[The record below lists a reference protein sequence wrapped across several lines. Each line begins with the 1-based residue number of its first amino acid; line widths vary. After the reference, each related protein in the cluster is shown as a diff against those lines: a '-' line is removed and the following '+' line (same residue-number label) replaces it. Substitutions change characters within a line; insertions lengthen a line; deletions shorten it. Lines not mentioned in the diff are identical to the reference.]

1 MKVKVDK
8 NRVMEELEKYRQYT
22 GKWALLISLLA
33 ITLSLFHLYTSGFG
47 LLLALK
53 QRAFHLLLIIP
64 LAFLLYPFKKDK
76 QSVKP
81 SILDMVFSLAGI
93 IVTTYII
100 FNLETL
106 ALRAGRYTSLD
117 LVLGAIL
124 ILLVLEGT
132 RRSIG
137 MALPVVAVIFLLYAY
152 FGPYMPGP
160 LAHRGFSISR
170 IISQLYLTT
179 EGIFG
184 IPIGVSATFVFM
196 FVLLG
201 AFLERTGVSKYLL
214 DLAFASMGHKRGG
227 PAKAAV
233 LGSGL
238 MGMVSGSS
246 IANTVTTGSITI
258 PIMKKV
264 GFKDYVA
271 GGVETAASTNGQFLP
286 PIMGAAAF
294 IMVEFT
300 GIPYIDIIKAA
311 FIPGVLSYI
320 AIFSIVHIE
329 AVKTGIKGI
338 DKKDLP
344 AFWPTFLK
352 GLHYLLPILILLY
365 FLIIRRVT
373 PLSAAFWST
382 ITCLLLSLATEFA
395 NYIKSKSGYNKENPG
410 NTATT
415 NIRENDSEENNH
427 ESDINFTKTEGNMS
441 EKQKTIGLKQI
452 GIKFLKET
460 KSALEWGARNMIGI
474 AMACASAGIIIGVV
488 NLTGLG
494 LRMTS
499 LIVTMANNQ
508 LLLTLIFAML
518 ASIILGFGL
527 PTTATYI
534 VMATLTAPAVVRL
547 GVPLIAAH
555 LFVFYYGIV
564 ADDTPPVSL
573 AAYAAAGVAKSDP
586 VKTGITGFK
595 FDLAAFM
602 LPFIFVY
609 SPTLLLIETTIPQVI
624 IAFITAMIGMYA
636 LSAGIQNF
644 LLKKTTILER
654 LALFAI
660 AFLLIIPNTYY
671 SIVGIA
677 GFILVYF
684 YQRSKN
690 GPHMNQSEAV
700 N

>member
-1 MKVKVDK
+1 MKTKIDTK
-8 NRVMEELEKYRQYT
+8 RVMEELERYRQFK
-22 GKWALLISLLA
+22 GKWALIISIMA

-53 QRAFHLLLIIP
+53 QRAFHLLIIIP
-64 LAFLLYPFKKDK
+64 LAFLLYPFKNKDK
-76 QSVKP
+76 HAKRP
-81 SILDMVFSLAGI
+81 TNLDIIFSIAGI
-93 IVTTYII
+93 TVTSYII
-100 FNLETL
+100 FNLEAL

-117 LVLGAIL
+117 LVLGGIL
-124 ILLVLEGT
+124 VLLVLEGT

-137 MALPVVAVIFLLYAY
+137 IALPAVATTFLVYAY
-152 FGPYMPGP
+152 FGPYMPGL

-201 AFLERTGVSKYLL
+201 AFLEQTGVSNYLL

-300 GIPYIDIIKAA
+300 GIPYIDIVKAA
-311 FIPGVLSYI
+311 FIPAILSYI

-329 AVKTGIKGI
+329 ALKTGIKGI

-344 AFWPTFLK
+344 DFWPTFIK
-352 GLHYLLPILILLY
+352 GFHYLLPIIVLLY
-365 FLIIRRVT
+365 YLIIIRNT
-373 PLSAAFWST
+373 PLSSAFWSVLT
-382 ITCLLLSLATEFA
+382 ALAVSIAVKLFT
-395 NYIKSKSGYNKENPG
+395 YSKQK
-410 NTATT
+410 
-415 NIRENDSEENNH
+415 IQSEEKSTPKI
-427 ESDINFTKTEGNMS
+427 ESEDDQQYRS
-441 EKQKTIGLKQI
+441 LKQVGHNI
-452 GIKFLKET
+452 IQET
-460 KSALEWGARNMIGI
+460 LYALEWGARNMVSI

-499 LIVTMANNQ
+499 LIVTLANNQ
-508 LLLTLIFAML
+508 LLPTLIFAMI

-534 VMATLTAPAVVRL
+534 VMATLTAPAVARL

-595 FDLAAFM
+595 FDLAAFV
-602 LPFIFVY
+602 LPFIFIY
-609 SPTLLLIETTIPQVI
+609 SPTLLLIDTTIPRVI
-624 IAFITAMIGMYA
+624 IAFITAMVGMYA
-636 LSAGIQNF
+636 LSAGIQNYF
-644 LLKKTTILER
+644 IKKTTILER
-654 LALFAI
+654 IALFII
-660 AFLLIIPNTYY
+660 ALLLIIPNMLY
-671 SIVGIA
+671 SIIGII
-677 GFILVYF
+677 GFILIYFHQKKDNRNNLDHKEVY
-684 YQRSKN
+684 QN
-690 GPHMNQSEAV
+690 
-700 N
+700 

>member
-1 MKVKVDK
+1 MKDK
-8 NRVMEELEKYRQYT
+8 KPIELERYRHLKGY
-22 GKWALLISLLA
+22 WAIIIAILA
-33 ITLSLFHLYTSGFG
+33 ISLSLFHLYTSGFG

-53 QRAFHLLLIIP
+53 QRSFHLMLIIP
-64 LAFLLYPFKKDK
+64 LAFLLYPFSDK
-76 QSVKP
+76 NRKEKP
-81 SILDMVFSLAGI
+81 HIMDI
-93 IVTTYII
+93 IFALLGVAVTFYII
-100 FNLETL
+100 LNLEEL
-106 ALRAGRYTSLD
+106 ALRAGRANLLD
-117 LVLGAIL
+117 LILGAIL

-137 MALPVVAVIFLLYAY
+137 IALPLVAVTFLIYAY

-160 LAHRGFSISR
+160 LAHRGFSIQR
-170 IISQLYLTT
+170 IISHLYLTT

-201 AFLERTGVSKYLL
+201 AFLERTGVSDYLL
-214 DLAFASMGHKRGG
+214 NLAFATLGHRRGG

-233 LGSGL
+233 VGSGL
-238 MGMVSGSS
+238 MGMISGSS

-264 GFKDYVA
+264 GFEDHVA
-271 GGVETAASTNGQFLP
+271 GGVEVAASTNGQFLP

-300 GIPYIDIIKAA
+300 NIPYIEIIKAA

-329 AVKTGIKGI
+329 ALKTGIKGM

-344 AFWPTFLK
+344 PFWATFFR
-352 GLHYLLPILILLY
+352 GIHYLLPILVLLY
-365 FLIIRRVT
+365 FLIIKRVT
-373 PLSAAFWST
+373 PLSSAYWAI
-382 ITCLLLSLATEFA
+382 ITAISVSLITNLITTARNNPVTTLNTEFKKTG
-395 NYIKSKSGYNKENPG
+395 KS
-410 NTATT
+410 
-415 NIRENDSEENNH
+415 
-427 ESDINFTKTEGNMS
+427 
-441 EKQKTIGLKQI
+441 
-452 GIKFLKET
+452 FLK
-460 KSALEWGARNMIGI
+460 KALDALEWGARNMVGI

-508 LLLTLIFAML
+508 LLLTLIFAMI

-534 VMATLTAPAVVRL
+534 VMATLTAPAVAKL

-595 FDLAAFM
+595 FDLAAFL
-602 LPFIFVY
+602 LPYIFVY
-609 SPTLLLIETTIPQVI
+609 SPTLLLIDTTIPAVI
-624 IAFITAMIGMYA
+624 VAFITAAIGMYA
-636 LSAGIQNF
+636 LSASIQNY
-644 LLKKTTILER
+644 LLVKTNLLER
-654 LALFAI
+654 AILFTIAI
-660 AFLLIIPNTYY
+660 FLIVPSLFY
-671 SIVGIA
+671 SFLGIVG
-677 GFILVYF
+677 FVLILI
-684 YQRSKN
+684 YQKRRTKTNLTSTTLK
-690 GPHMNQSEAV
+690 QA
-700 N
+700 

>member
-1 MKVKVDK
+1 MKVKIDK
-8 NRVMEELEKYRQYT
+8 ERVIEELEKYRQFT
-22 GKWALLISLLA
+22 GKWALLITVLA

-47 LLLALK
+47 LLLAIK
-53 QRAFHLLLIIP
+53 QRAFHLMMIIP

-76 QSVKP
+76 HSEKP
-81 SILDMVFSLAGI
+81 SILDIVFSIAGI
-93 IVTTYII
+93 VVTSYII
-100 FNLETL
+100 INLETL
-106 ALRAGRYTSLD
+106 AFRAGRYTTLD

-137 MALPVVAVIFLLYAY
+137 MALPSVAIIFLAYAY

-160 LAHRGFSISR
+160 LAHRGFSVSR

-264 GFKDYVA
+264 GFRDYVA

-286 PIMGAAAF
+286 PVMGAAAF

-311 FIPGVLSYI
+311 IIPGILSYI

-329 AVKTGIKGI
+329 ALKTGIKGL

-344 AFWPTFLK
+344 SFWPTFLK
-352 GLHYLLPILILLY
+352 GLHYLLPILVLLY
-365 FLIIRRVT
+365 YLIIRRMT
-373 PLSAAFWST
+373 PLSAAFWAT
-382 ITCLLLSLATEFA
+382 VTCLALSIATRLATYLKLQSGNSDRSSTDTDLKNKNNNEEKINSA
-395 NYIKSKSGYNKENPG
+395 NTNNK
-410 NTATT
+410 
-415 NIRENDSEENNH
+415 NIDSHNNDKEVNSN
-427 ESDINFTKTEGNMS
+427 
-441 EKQKTIGLKQI
+441 LKQM
-452 GIKFLKET
+452 GMKFLKET

-508 LLLTLIFAML
+508 LILTLIFAMIS
-518 ASIILGFGL
+518 SIILGFGL

-534 VMATLTAPAVVRL
+534 VMATLTAPAVVKL

-595 FDLAAFM
+595 FDLAAFI

-609 SPTLLLIETTIPQVI
+609 SPSLLLINTTIPEVI
-624 IAFITAMIGMYA
+624 FAFITAMIGMYA
-636 LSAGIQNF
+636 LSAGIQNYF
-644 LLKKTTILER
+644 IRKTGLLER

-660 AFLLIIPNTYY
+660 AFLLIIPNIYY
-671 SIVGIA
+671 SIIGVI
-677 GFILVYF
+677 GFVLIYL
-684 YQRSKN
+684 YQRKTN
-690 GPHMNQSEAV
+690 GPHLNQAETI
-700 N
+700 

>member
-1 MKVKVDK
+1 MS
-8 NRVMEELEKYRQYT
+8 NNNQEEITNITEELERYRKLKGT
-22 GKWALLISLLA
+22 WGIIIAVLA
-33 ITLSLFHLYTSGFG
+33 ISLSLFHLYTSGFG

-64 LAFLLYPFKKDK
+64 LAFLLYPFKNKDEK
-76 QSVKP
+76 GKP
-81 SILDMVFSLAGI
+81 TISDIILALLG
-93 IVTTYII
+93 VTVTSYII
-100 FNLETL
+100 FNLEAL
-106 ALRAGRYTSLD
+106 AFRAGRATTLD
-117 LVLGAIL
+117 LIFGGIL
-124 ILLVLEGT
+124 VLLVLEGT

-137 MALPVVAVIFLLYAY
+137 IALPTVAVIFLIYAY

-201 AFLERTGVSKYLL
+201 AFLERTGVSDYLL
-214 DLAFASMGHKRGG
+214 DMAFASLGHKRGG

-233 LGSGL
+233 VGSGL
-238 MGMVSGSS
+238 MGMISGSS

-258 PIMKKV
+258 PIMKNV
-264 GFKDYVA
+264 GFKDHVA
-271 GGVETAASTNGQFLP
+271 GGVEVAASTNGQFLP

-329 AVKTGIKGI
+329 ALKTGIKGLA
-338 DKKDLP
+338 KEDLP
-344 AFWPTFLK
+344 PFWSTLIT
-352 GLHYLLPILILLY
+352 GSYYLLPILILLY
-365 FLIIRRVT
+365 FLIIKRVT
-373 PLSAAFWST
+373 PLSSAFWAILAAAAISL
-382 ITCLLLSLATEFA
+382 IKKLIIALKNQGINQQKKERKDHSLANAGKIF
-395 NYIKSKSGYNKENPG
+395 
-410 NTATT
+410 
-415 NIRENDSEENNH
+415 
-427 ESDINFTKTEGNMS
+427 INE
-441 EKQKTIGLKQI
+441 TI
-452 GIKFLKET
+452 
-460 KSALEWGARNMIGI
+460 SALEWGARNMVGI
-474 AMACASAGIIIGVV
+474 ALACASAGIIIGVV

-499 LIVTMANNQ
+499 LIVTLANNQ
-508 LLLTLIFAML
+508 LLLTLIFAMI

-534 VMATLTAPAVVRL
+534 VMATLTAPAVARL
-547 GVPLIAAH
+547 GVPIIAAH

-602 LPFIFVY
+602 LPYIFVY
-609 SPTLLLIETTIPQVI
+609 SPTLLLIDTTIPEVI
-624 IAFITAMIGMYA
+624 TAFITATIGMYA
-636 LSAGIQNF
+636 LSASIQNF
-644 LLKKTTILER
+644 LIARTNILER
-654 LALFAI
+654 AGLFAI
-660 AFLLIIPNTYY
+660 AILLIIPNLFY
-671 SIVGIA
+671 SLLGIVGFTLIY
-677 GFILVYF
+677 LN
-684 YQRSKN
+684 QRRRQNTKI
-690 GPHMNQSEAV
+690 ELTA
-700 N
+700 

>member
-1 MKVKVDK
+1 MKAKTDK
-8 NRVMEELEKYRQYT
+8 RGKELEKYRQFT
-22 GKWALLISLLA
+22 GKWALLISIMA
-33 ITLSLFHLYTSGFG
+33 ITLSLFHIYTSGFG

-53 QRAFHLLLIIP
+53 QRAFHLMIIIP
-64 LAFLLYPFKKDK
+64 LAFLLYPFKNDRRSK
-76 QSVKP
+76 KP
-81 SILDMVFSLAGI
+81 SILDIIFSLAGV
-93 IVTTYII
+93 IVTSYII
-100 FNLETL
+100 LNLEVL
-106 ALRAGRYTSLD
+106 ALRAGRSTSLD
-117 LVLGAIL
+117 LILGGIM
-124 ILLVLEGT
+124 IFLVLEGT

-137 MALPVVAVIFLLYAY
+137 IALPSVAVIFLIYAY

-160 LAHRGFSISR
+160 LAHRGFSLNR
-170 IISQLYLTT
+170 IISHLYLTT

-201 AFLERTGVSKYLL
+201 AFLKRTGVSKYLL
-214 DLAFASMGHKRGG
+214 DLAFASMGHKKGG

-233 LGSGL
+233 VGSGL

-264 GFKDYVA
+264 GFKDYIA

-300 GIPYIDIIKAA
+300 GVPYIDIIKAA
-311 FIPGVLSYI
+311 FIPGILSYI

-329 AVKTGIKGI
+329 ALKTGIKGI
-338 DKKDLP
+338 DKKELP
-344 AFWPTFLK
+344 DFWPTFFK
-352 GLHYLLPILILLY
+352 GFHYLLPILVLLY
-365 FLIIRRVT
+365 FLIIKRVT
-373 PLSAAFWST
+373 PLSSAYWSILT
-382 ITCLLLSLATEFA
+382 ALLVS
-395 NYIKSKSGYNKENPG
+395 IV
-410 NTATT
+410 
-415 NIRENDSEENNH
+415 
-427 ESDINFTKTEGNMS
+427 TKVFKHM
-441 EKQKTIGLKQI
+441 KQKAESSTEKLPGKLQKNGSSDLKQTGHMFI
-452 GIKFLKET
+452 QET
-460 KSALEWGARNMIGI
+460 LAALEWGARNMVGI

-534 VMATLTAPAVVRL
+534 VMATLTAPAVANL

-595 FDLAAFM
+595 FDLAAFL

-609 SPTLLLIETTIPQVI
+609 SPTLLLIDTNIPEVI
-624 IAFITAMIGMYA
+624 TAFITAMIGMYA
-636 LSAGIQNF
+636 LSAGIQNY
-644 LLKKTTILER
+644 LIKKTNLLER
-654 LALFAI
+654 IALFAI
-660 AFLLIIPNTYY
+660 ALLLIIPNIIHSLIGT
-671 SIVGIA
+671 A
-677 GFILVYF
+677 GFIIIYF
-684 YQRSKN
+684 YQRRGN
-690 GPHMNQSEAV
+690 ENNLNQKKV
-700 N
+700 YNK

>member
-1 MKVKVDK
+1 MKTKIDTK
-8 NRVMEELEKYRQYT
+8 KVMEELERYRQFK
-22 GKWALLISLLA
+22 GKWALLISILT

-53 QRAFHLLLIIP
+53 QRAFHLLIIIP
-64 LAFLLYPFKKDK
+64 LAFLLYPFNNKDK
-76 QSVKP
+76 HTKRP
-81 SILDMVFSLAGI
+81 TNLDIIFSIAGI
-93 IVTTYII
+93 TVTSYVI
-100 FNLETL
+100 FNLEAL

-117 LVLGAIL
+117 LILGGIL
-124 ILLVLEGT
+124 VLLVLEGT

-137 MALPVVAVIFLLYAY
+137 IALPAVATTFLAYAY
-152 FGPYMPGP
+152 FGPYMPGL

-201 AFLERTGVSKYLL
+201 AFLEQTGVSNYLL

-300 GIPYIDIIKAA
+300 GIPYIDIVKAA
-311 FIPGVLSYI
+311 FIPAILSYI

-329 AVKTGIKGI
+329 ALKTGIKGI

-344 AFWPTFLK
+344 DFWSTFIK
-352 GLHYLLPILILLY
+352 GFHYLLPIIVLLY
-365 FLIIRRVT
+365 YLIIIRNT
-373 PLSAAFWST
+373 PLSSAFWSVLT
-382 ITCLLLSLATEFA
+382 ALAVSIAVKLFT
-395 NYIKSKSGYNKENPG
+395 YLKQR
-410 NTATT
+410 TQ
-415 NIRENDSEENNH
+415 SEEEKVSPKD
-427 ESDINFTKTEGNMS
+427 ESEDDQQYSN
-441 EKQKTIGLKQI
+441 LKQVGHNI
-452 GIKFLKET
+452 IQET
-460 KSALEWGARNMIGI
+460 LYALEWGARNMVSI

-508 LLLTLIFAML
+508 LLPTLIFAMI

-534 VMATLTAPAVVRL
+534 VMATLTAPAVARL

-595 FDLAAFM
+595 FDLAAFV
-602 LPFIFVY
+602 LPFIFIY
-609 SPTLLLIETTIPQVI
+609 SPTLLLIDTTIPKVI

-636 LSAGIQNF
+636 LSAGIQNYF
-644 LLKKTTILER
+644 IEKTTILER
-654 LALFAI
+654 IALFVI
-660 AFLLIIPNTYY
+660 ALLLIIPNMLY
-671 SIVGIA
+671 SIIGII
-677 GFILVYF
+677 GFLLIYFQQKKDNRHTLNQKEVY
-684 YQRSKN
+684 QK
-690 GPHMNQSEAV
+690 
-700 N
+700 